1 MREENKVPAA
11 SRVDTAQQPARD
23 ARGKAGLRG
32 CWELLIKLIILLI
45 LILIL
50 LAYWWGV
57 GPFGPRG
64 DFGRGD
70 YGIWMWVW
78 LLLLIALLIWL
89 IWRQKHFVMLR
100 CDLTGPTGCTYGQD
114 VGGQWLEPIPGTAA
128 GLGFSHYELSLY
140 YDGSPVAGGVI
151 YADGGGNPAP
161 ALAHGNHQVNA
172 GTLGFVDLI
181 AAFNGAGAGI
191 RTSTD
196 FEVRLRVVG
205 IDQSTCNHTVHF
217 QLNVALAS
225 IKKVGA
231 AWSHDYANPS
241 ETLCRIPPP
250 GTPMPGS
257 HAVNP
262 ASIGGSVTVRGDAD
276 VHGCAD
282 EKLAEVHV
290 WAIPDDT
297 FSFPQPAPGSPIVA
311 PAASTFHSEV
321 IFTTDDQRDA
331 NPLYLPGYEGAV
343 LTYVPGWFT
352 RQDCYWVH
360 LGPPPTPPVYLCTPP
375 VPALHTTGW
384 PTGATGKYTL
394 LLAVKDTAGNT
405 YFDVQRVW
413 VDNDLC
419 LGKITSVGG
428 LTGCLDLRLSQFVN
442 TTCEIRGFAWDRA
455 IRAADPQV
463 SPNDNFAGY
472 SLSFQKN
479 GGGGGPIPAATPG
492 VRVPAV
498 WSEVPPGA
506 DGVLANWDIIADID
520 NGAAAPPA
528 GSPKL
533 QRGSRCAYVISLSV
547 SDTTLVNDGGGGGHA
562 PIPHPLFAFNI
573 INDL

>member
-11 SRVDTAQQPARD
+11 SRVDAAQPARD
-23 ARGKAGLRG
+23 AGGRAGLRG

-100 CDLTGPTGCTYGQD
+100 CDLTGPVGCKHGQQI
-114 VGGQWLEPIPGTAA
+114 GGQWLEPILGTAA
-128 GLGFSHYELSLY
+128 GLGFGHYELSLY
-140 YDGSPVAGGVI
+140 YGGSPVAGGVI
-151 YADGGGNPAP
+151 YADSGGNPAP
-161 ALAHGNHQVNA
+161 ALTQGNHQVNA
-172 GTLGFVDLI
+172 GTLGFVDLV
-181 AAFNGAGAGI
+181 AALNGAGAGLY
-191 RTSTD
+191 TSTD

-217 QLNVALAS
+217 QLSIALCS

-231 AWSHDYANPS
+231 GWSHDYANTN

-250 GTPMPGS
+250 ATPSPGP

-262 ASIGGSVTVRGDAD
+262 ASIGGGVYVRGDAQ
-276 VHGCAD
+276 VLGCGN
-282 EKLAEVHV
+282 EKLSEVHV
-290 WAIPDDT
+290 WAIPDDA
-297 FSFPQPAPGSPIVA
+297 FSFPQPAPGSPIVV
-311 PAASTFHSEV
+311 PPGSTFSSEV
-321 IFTTDDQRDA
+321 IFTTDDQRSA
-331 NPLYLPGYEGAV
+331 NPLYLPGDEGAI
-343 LTYVPGWFT
+343 LTYAPGWFT
-352 RQDCYWVH
+352 RQDCFWI
-360 LGPPPTPPVYLCTPP
+360 GFPPIYFCLPP
-375 VPALHTTGW
+375 VPDLHETGW

-394 LLAVKDTAGNT
+394 LLAVKDTAGHT

-413 VDNDLC
+413 VDNDDC
-419 LGKITSVGG
+419 LAKITSIGG
-428 LTGCLDLRLSQFVN
+428 LTGCLDLRLSDFVN
-442 TTCEIRGFAWDRA
+442 KKCEIRGFAWDRA
-455 IRAADPQV
+455 IRAADPQAA
-463 SPNDNFAGY
+463 PNDNFGGY
-472 SLSFQKN
+472 GLGFQKN
-479 GGGGGPIPAATPG
+479 GGGGGGIPAATPG
-492 VRVPAV
+492 VRVPNV
-498 WSEVPPGA
+498 WSDVAPGA
-506 DGVLANWDIIADID
+506 DGVLANWDIVADID
-520 NGAAAPPA
+520 NGAVAPPA

-533 QRGSRCAYVISLSV
+533 QRGTRCAYNISLGV
-547 SDTTLVNDGGGGGHA
+547 SDTTLVGEGGSGHSA
-562 PIPHPLFAFNI
+562 PANYAINI